1 VKIKTYV
8 IESLILKII
17 TKGNIKYKQFK
28 YNLTTL
34 NKLHVLAKHMNVFCL
49 TYYRTSSMLIIGLYQ
64 GINKLLDNYDLC
76 FMQDSIP
83 ITMQNGCSFL
93 GQKVHFKVFRVLSL
107 KVQELQ
113 ISEGNR
119 TMWKISFM

>member
-8 IESLILKII
+8 IEGLIFKIM

-34 NKLHVLAKHMNVFCL
+34 NKLLAKHTNVFYL
-49 TYYRTSSMLIIGLYQ
+49 TYYRTTSMLLIGLYQ
-64 GINKLLDNYDLC
+64 GMNKLTDNDLC
-76 FMQDSIP
+76 FMQDSMP

>member
-1 VKIKTYV
+1 
-8 IESLILKII
+8 
-17 TKGNIKYKQFK
+17 
-28 YNLTTL
+28 
-34 NKLHVLAKHMNVFCL
+34 
-49 TYYRTSSMLIIGLYQ
+49 MLLIGLYQ
-64 GINKLLDNYDLC
+64 GMNKLTDNDLC
-76 FMQDSIP
+76 FMQDSMP